1 MPGASGQEAAQPAV
15 LAPMAGTLLDWKVAE
30 GETVTAGQAVAVM
43 EAMKMETQVTAPVAG
58 TLRRRVAAGAAVSAG
73 DVLGE
78 IV

>member
-1 MPGASGQEAAQPAV
+1 
-15 LAPMAGTLLDWKVAE
+15 
-30 GETVTAGQAVAVM
+30 VM

-58 TLRRRVAAGAAVSAG
+58 TLRRQVAAGAAVSAG